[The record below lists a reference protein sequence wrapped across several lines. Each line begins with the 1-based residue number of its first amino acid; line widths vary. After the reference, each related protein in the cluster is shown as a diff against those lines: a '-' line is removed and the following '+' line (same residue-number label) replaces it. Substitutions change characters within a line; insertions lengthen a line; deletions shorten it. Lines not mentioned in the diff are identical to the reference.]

1 MNENYYC
8 AHLIS
13 IATLNKLLD
22 RTELIGWT
30 ESVENYDKSFWL
42 IFRFN
47 FLLFI
52 LLCIAWCVR
61 ACSTTKCLCSINFFF
76 IYCLS
81 HSTELCKSSHWIII
95 SSALLDNLYVEF
107 VFFLLKGKIVCRDVV
122 VKNIWLKSHICA
134 LQLIGRLDFCYCNFS
149 KHFKIQISCVFNRI
163 RLKNDDRRETFN
175 WIWILLDIFPF
186 FSLNVISIGCV
197 ATHKFCQLI

>member
-95 SSALLDNLYVEF
+95 SSALLDIIFTLNLFSFSWKEKLFAETSSSKISDWNHIYVHCNWSVGWIFVIVTFQNTSKYKYLVFSIEF
-107 VFFLLKGKIVCRDVV
+107 AWKMMIEGKPSIEFEYCWIFFLSFL
-122 VKNIWLKSHICA
+122 
-134 LQLIGRLDFCYCNFS
+134 
-149 KHFKIQISCVFNRI
+149 
-163 RLKNDDRRETFN
+163 
-175 WIWILLDIFPF
+175 
-186 FSLNVISIGCV
+186 
-197 ATHKFCQLI
+197 